1 MRFWYDNLIDYSGV
15 AITYAT
21 QNSSFPASNVANA
34 LRSKPYRTGTTLAA
48 EYVQFDLGSAQAV
61 TSFIIL
67 DHTLTSGDTAIKI
80 EGNSSSSF
88 VSPAFSQ
95 SLTWSSGVISQTF
108 SNQSYRYW
116 RFSFT
121 KSAAGQT
128 RDIGRLHLGTYF
140 TTTERPDYD
149 GWKRGQEDLSIV
161 QRTVGGQRYTDPRPA
176 YRTGRF
182 DFSGIPN
189 TSKDSL
195 VTLIDR
201 IGIHT
206 PFFAQID
213 ETAAGGETKEV
224 IYVNLKDRPE
234 FTVDG
239 FDADYIW
246 SVTLDLEEQL

>member
-34 LRSKPYRTGTTLAA
+34 LRSKPYRTGATIAA
-48 EYVQFDLGSAQAV
+48 EYVQFDLGSAKAV
-61 TSFIIL
+61 TSFIVL

-88 VSPAFSQ
+88 GLPAFSQ

-108 SNQSYRYW
+108 ASQSYRYW

-121 KSAAGQT
+121 KSAAGET
-128 RDIGRLHLGTYF
+128 RDIGRLHLGTYY

-149 GWKRGQEDLSIV
+149 GWRRGQEDLSSV
-161 QRTVGGQRYTDPRPA
+161 QRTVGGQRYTDARPA
-176 YRTGRF
+176 YRTGRY
-182 DFSGIPN
+182 DFSSIAN

-195 VTLIDR
+195 TTLIDR
-201 IGIHT
+201 VGIHT

-213 ETAAGGETKEV
+213 ETASSGEVKE
-224 IYVNLKDRPE
+224 ILYVNLKSRPE
-234 FTVDG
+234 FDVDA
-239 FDADYIW
+239 FDADYMW
-246 SVTLDLEEQL
+246 STTIDLEEQL